1 MKTFDVTWNLIESAS
16 GKLCQ
21 SNKIYSKVQFFRI
34 LSCSHISDFVI
45 LQSLK
50 RELTKEGFNLT
61 TTVCG
66 ETTNVTH
73 IANIAS
79 NVDRISLTPAS
90 NRHYGRTEK
99 ELTSREPDRAF
110 DSLELNEGKFL
121 SLYLSL
127 NMSREKVVVG
137 LSLQSIIWKTNSTSP
152 SPSSST
158 NSSKIVLPE
167 LKPYS
172 ESCKT
177 FNSSWKLLPDQPS
190 PFYFLAEA
198 PSKDQWMV
206 LIV

>member
-1 MKTFDVTWNLIESAS
+1 MQYFKWFS
-16 GKLCQ
+16 
-21 SNKIYSKVQFFRI
+21 R
-34 LSCSHISDFVI
+34 ISDVVI
-45 LQSLK
+45 LQNLK
-50 RELTKEGFNLT
+50 RELTREGFNLT
-61 TTVCG
+61 TICG

-73 IANIAS
+73 IAKIAAI
-79 NVDRISLTPAS
+79 VDRISLTPAS

-99 ELTSREPDRAF
+99 ELASREPDQAF
-110 DSLELNEGKFL
+110 DSLEQNEGKFL
-121 SLYLSL
+121 NLYLSL
-127 NMSREKVVVG
+127 NLSRAKVVIG

-152 SPSSST
+152 SSLSS
-158 NSSKIVLPE
+158 NLNKVVLPE

-206 LIV
+206 GSTLMYYCLFYRISEF